1 MMTSGVDQED
11 REMVG
16 HRSSFSDTVTG
27 RRAHGFTG
35 MWGGGRGQVDTGVEM
50 NVSVQDSLP
59 TKLITAQLL

>member
-1 MMTSGVDQED
+1 
-11 REMVG
+11 MVG

-27 RRAHGFTG
+27 KRAHSFTG
-35 MWGGGRGQVDTGVEM
+35 MCVGERGQVDTGVEM